1 MNEEFESIMR
11 GLQEALDDAQG
22 KTSLK
27 REIVQFDDIESILGE
42 SQLDSPETP
51 DPKWSSMGHQLI
63 GQDEFI
69 VVVTIVWYLKASLC
83 GGSLHMAVN
92 IHS

>member
-51 DPKWSSMGHQLI
+51 DPK
-63 GQDEFI
+63 
-69 VVVTIVWYLKASLC
+69 
-83 GGSLHMAVN
+83 
-92 IHS
+92 